1 MESPLSFNST
11 ENFRKKLLAKNLPP
25 YNVDSSFTANGNP
38 AVSEFNIVD
47 YSIIDSDTI
56 ENIGNVQENIIYPIN
71 QYGPNAGINPYG
83 DVVLINLN
91 LNYRPNEGSYG
102 AANTVG
108 STLEEVGNI
117 SEISNS
123 IKNVYKPQNVGGDY
137 GNSVYYINNDN
148 VISTVGSG
156 LYDVFDTENGFLFQ
170 NGVTVRGSLFPINQY
185 GPVNGQS
192 VNVVVPN
199 NNFQTN
205 TNEGNYDLS
214 DTIGST
220 LEVFGFSTLN
230 TLAPINQY
238 GPVQTNTPIP
248 NINYQTNSNEGE
260 YSSLDAIGSDLEIE
274 GIVILNTL
282 APINQ
287 YGPVQ
292 TNTPIPN
299 INYQTNS
306 NEGEYSSLDAIGSTL
321 EVDGIS
327 TLNSLVPINQ
337 YGPVQPNTPIPN
349 VNYQTS
355 TNEGEYSSLDAI
367 GSDLEIEGTLG
378 ESIAYLKNKYVTG
391 TGNYSDINIKDLII
405 PTTGLAY
412 AKSDSTFVFLP
423 STYSPLSL
431 LLSDNPSGSDGSLS
445 QDSALAGLAA
455 KQLQKEF
462 KHRVAL
468 ELIQQTLGLVNV
480 INTNVN
486 DNNGLT
492 ISPNLNPFDILGILS
507 GNIPVIGAQ
516 YNITVPD
523 GLFGQA
529 INFAAKLAGTY
540 SPYSYIPDDYFDYPG
555 NQSAIV
561 PINILSEIG
570 GAIANAFSVNQPANQ
585 TSSELFI
592 EYTSQP
598 TKNLLFRQLKFNA
611 FRPQYK
617 DDGLI
622 NSAPPGKF
630 YIGEDKNS
638 IPSSISG
645 ELSQGKGGDGT
656 VNYGAVLS
664 YGNVGKLY
672 EGEKITEILFG
683 FGSVPYYDSLGGVQG
698 GITWMSNKG
707 NAKENYIL
715 PGQFVGFNLNSQM
728 ADDSDFNFTDIGP
741 AFEKT
746 KSTNF
751 GFTPGSILDMTQKL
765 VDAGNRSTN
774 KLEHVGNAINQ
785 ISKVFNDGYQELTK
799 GSRVIRYTTPS
810 SQPNSSP
817 TAVGY
822 EYCRLFTKDRP
833 YMSYDELQKTDGN
846 IRKYGYSVLD
856 NTFNLNIA
864 PMNDNA
870 GASTN
875 IVDGKVKKY
884 MFSLENLAWRTSN
897 VPGFTYEDL
906 PACEKGP
913 NGGRIMWFPPYD
925 LSFDESTQTSW
936 QDNTFLGRPEP
947 IYTYTNTK
955 RSGNVSFKVIV
966 DHPSILNVIVDKV
979 LENESSNSTI
989 TKVIDSFFAGCTK
1002 YDLYDLVLKFP
1013 NFTPRDIF
1021 YTQQILKT
1029 PEDVKKVVEEIP
1041 NENIENVVEEEL
1053 IVNEIPGPTPTP
1065 TPTPTPGI
1073 PGPTPTPTEPQ
1084 IEEKF
1089 KEIGFYFANDF
1100 PPKFK
1105 RGLPDVDQD
1114 KSGTSYD
1121 EEFTRLIGYK
1131 DRYISGGK
1139 DDYDKQIDA
1148 SRNKIFKYND
1158 SNYVDQTTILTS
1170 TLTSDKEQRIYLAT
1184 NIDQRNTTISEFMD
1198 FITTEW
1204 AEAANFVKTIGNLLD
1219 AGSNVSFTIMSS
1231 ASSVTSVE
1239 YNLHLSIR
1247 RIDSV
1252 MKWLEIQKTPQGK
1265 TIKSYIDSAKLKITK
1280 TPGGEQGKL
1289 IEPRYSNID
1298 CTKSFLL
1305 GQNEGMSSLNA
1316 MACRRARIL
1325 EIKATN
1331 IKTVETKPIE
1341 TVVTEVGPQQAEVTT
1356 TTDPVKEIIPSGT
1369 VSQAIFPTTAI
1380 KETIVTPIT
1389 KPPEYITETKVFKDL
1404 TKKLARKLLTEC
1416 NYFELVKQTNPII
1429 YDGMAS
1435 KLKNFHP
1442 AFHSITP
1449 EGLNSRLTFLNQCM
1463 RPGSTIPTV
1472 TDSGTG
1478 DQSLLYNDVTNSVF
1492 GAPPVCV
1499 LRIGDFYHTKIVI
1512 DSLSIKY
1519 DDGKFDLNPEGI
1531 GVQPM
1536 IANVTLGFSFIGGHG
1551 LKEPIAKLQN
1561 ALSFNYYANTEMY
1574 DERSDMTEDVTS
1586 QFDAELLQSEKN
1598 RLGIIDEVPPR
1609 PITNEGG
1616 VTIGEIIS
1624 GDYDLNTNIS
1634 KGSIS
1639 YEKVMKT
1646 LVEKTSEYMEST
1658 YENLKK
1664 LNEELLYGGI
1674 IFLTKDRKYVNG
1686 YFNYLSGNT
1695 TNSAKIFGSS
1705 EKLQEKV
1712 QNLIKMAKVD
1722 VDDDLCPI
1730 LGGLYDENFK
1740 NSDVKKVKKQIK
1752 ELIDNKLNVITQALE
1767 NVKSTINKNEL
1778 SFIDYVDKINYV
1790 ANANDGYINKR
1801 GEPLIFSLSG
1811 TSGIDVASVGVTNTF
1826 DELVQDYLQIKTKI
1840 NNYYDNLFTY
1850 KIIPSGATN
1859 EYVDTFLFDTYQS
1872 SPTLTPEQNR
1882 FFILFGF
1889 DISKEPLT
1897 FVSNVLSTL
1906 DSDKKPEWETY
1917 LFKTI
1922 GIKKIYNEQTGNYIT
1937 LPNVG
1942 GTYYKYLNFQSDV
1955 EKRFKQFYDE
1965 YYNEEIKLLKT
1976 LFIDKKR
1983 LLYYESQIPIGIS
1996 NDMNLQALWS
2006 SESTTWDKFNG
2017 KKSFN

>member
-1 MESPLSFNST
+1 ML
-11 ENFRKKLLAKNLPP
+11 K
-25 YNVDSSFTANGNP
+25 
-38 AVSEFNIVD
+38 
-47 YSIIDSDTI
+47 
-56 ENIGNVQENIIYPIN
+56 
-71 QYGPNAGINPYG
+71 
-83 DVVLINLN
+83 
-91 LNYRPNEGSYG
+91 
-102 AANTVG
+102 
-108 STLEEVGNI
+108 
-117 SEISNS
+117 
-123 IKNVYKPQNVGGDY
+123 
-137 GNSVYYINNDN
+137 
-148 VISTVGSG
+148 
-156 LYDVFDTENGFLFQ
+156 
-170 NGVTVRGSLFPINQY
+170 
-185 GPVNGQS
+185 
-192 VNVVVPN
+192 
-199 NNFQTN
+199 
-205 TNEGNYDLS
+205 
-214 DTIGST
+214 
-220 LEVFGFSTLN
+220 
-230 TLAPINQY
+230 
-238 GPVQTNTPIP
+238 
-248 NINYQTNSNEGE
+248 
-260 YSSLDAIGSDLEIE
+260 
-274 GIVILNTL
+274 VILL
-282 APINQ
+282 LFFFHQ
-287 YGPVQ
+287 
-292 TNTPIPN
+292 
-299 INYQTNS
+299 S
-306 NEGEYSSLDAIGSTL
+306 
-321 EVDGIS
+321 
-327 TLNSLVPINQ
+327 
-337 YGPVQPNTPIPN
+337 
-349 VNYQTS
+349 
-355 TNEGEYSSLDAI
+355 
-367 GSDLEIEGTLG
+367 
-378 ESIAYLKNKYVTG
+378 
-391 TGNYSDINIKDLII
+391 
-405 PTTGLAY
+405 
-412 AKSDSTFVFLP
+412 
-423 STYSPLSL
+423 YSPLSL

-638 IPSSISG
+638 IRSSISG
-645 ELSQGKGGDGT
+645 ELSQGKGGEGT

-672 EGEKITEILFG
+672 EGEKINEILFG

-925 LSFDESTQTSW
+925 LSFDENTNTSW

-947 IYTYTNTK
+947 IYTYTNSK

-1029 PEDVKKVVEEIP
+1029 PEDVEIVVKDTP
-1041 NENIENVVEEEL
+1041 DENIESFVEEEL
-1053 IVNEIPGPTPTP
+1053 IVIEIPGPTPTP

-1084 IEEKF
+1084 IEEVF

-1100 PPKFK
+1100 PRKFK
-1105 RGLPDVDQD
+1105 TTETYVENGVTKCCKRDQD
-1114 KSGTSYD
+1114 KADTAYD
-1121 EEFTRLIGYK
+1121 VENTRLLAYK
-1131 DRYISGGK
+1131 TFYLNGGE
-1139 DDYDKQIDA
+1139 DDNDKPIEA

-1158 SNYVDQTTILTS
+1158 STYADQGPALTS
-1170 TLTSDKEQRIYLAT
+1170 TLTSDEVKRTYLKDY
-1184 NIDQRNTTISEFMD
+1184 IDQRNTTIEEFMG
-1198 FITTEW
+1198 FVTTEF
-1204 AEAANFVKTIGNLLD
+1204 AEAQTFVKTIGNLLD
-1219 AGSNVSFTIMSS
+1219 AGSDVSFTIMSS
-1231 ASSVTSVE
+1231 ASSVTNVE
-1239 YNLHLSIR
+1239 YNIHLSIR

-1252 MKWLEIQKTPQGK
+1252 IKWLEIQKTPQGK
-1265 TIKSYIDSAKLKITK
+1265 TIKSYIDSNKLNITK
-1280 TPGGEQGKL
+1280 KPRGEEGKL

-1305 GQNEGMSSLNA
+1305 GKNEGMSSVNA
-1316 MACRRARIL
+1316 MSCRRARIL
-1325 EIKATN
+1325 DIKATN

-1341 TVVTEVGPQQAEVTT
+1341 TVVTEVLPQQAEVTT
-1356 TTDPVKEIIPSGT
+1356 TDPVTVITPPISNSSQKII
-1369 VSQAIFPTTAI
+1369 PTTAI

-1389 KPPEYITETKVFKDL
+1389 KPPEYLTETKVFKDL

-1512 DSLSIKY
+1512 DTLNIKY

-1536 IANVTLGFSFIGGHG
+1536 IANVTLGFNFIGGHG

-1586 QFDAELLQSEKN
+1586 QFDAELLQSEKD

-1686 YFNYLSGNT
+1686 YFNYLSGDT
-1695 TNSAKIFGSS
+1695 TNSANIFGSS

-1722 VDDDLCPI
+1722 VDDDLCP
-1730 LGGLYDENFK
+1730 LLAGVYDENFK
-1740 NSDVKKVKKQIK
+1740 KTEITKVKREIK
-1752 ELIDNKLNVITQALE
+1752 KLIDSKLSVITIALE
-1767 NVKSTINKNEL
+1767 NAKSTINTNQL
-1778 SFIDYVDKINYV
+1778 SFINYVDKINYV
-1790 ANANDGYINKR
+1790 ANANDGYINKK

-1826 DELVQDYLQIKTKI
+1826 DEMVQDYLQIKTKI

-1872 SPTLTPEQNR
+1872 SPILTPEQNR
-1882 FFILFGF
+1882 FFILFGK
-1889 DISKEPLT
+1889 DIALDAEGFSNEIIDVGLKNEDDQTKNDWKTFFGKIFYPKNTGLVDSYNKSKT
-1897 FVSNVLSTL
+1897 
-1906 DSDKKPEWETY
+1906 
-1917 LFKTI
+1917 
-1922 GIKKIYNEQTGNYIT
+1922 
-1937 LPNVG
+1937 
-1942 GTYYKYLNFQSDV
+1942 DV

-1996 NDMNLQALWS
+1996 NDINLQALWS

>member
-91 LNYRPNEGSYG
+91 LNYSPNEGSYG

-238 GPVQTNTPIP
+238 GPVQTNIPIP
-248 NINYQTNSNEGE
+248 NVNYQTNSNEGE

-349 VNYQTS
+349 VNYQTN
-355 TNEGEYSSLDAI
+355 TNEGEYSYLDAI
-367 GSDLEIEGTLG
+367 GSDLEIEGNLG

-391 TGNYSDINIKDLII
+391 TGGYSDINIKDLII

-423 STYSPLSL
+423 SIYSPLSI

-507 GNIPVIGAQ
+507 GNIPIIGAH

-555 NQSAIV
+555 NQSAIA
-561 PINILSEIG
+561 PTNILSLIG
-570 GAIANAFSVNQPANQ
+570 GAIANVFSVIQPANQ

-645 ELSQGKGGDGT
+645 ELSQGKGGEGT

-741 AFEKT
+741 SFEKT

-751 GFTPGSILDMTQKL
+751 EFTPGSILDMTQKL

-799 GSRVIRYTTPS
+799 GSRVIRYTTPT

-925 LSFDESTQTSW
+925 LSFDENTNTSW

-947 IYTYTNTK
+947 IYTYTNSK

-1029 PEDVKKVVEEIP
+1029 PEDVEIVVKDTP
-1041 NENIENVVEEEL
+1041 DENIESFVEEEL
-1053 IVNEIPGPTPTP
+1053 IVIEIPGPTPTP

-1084 IEEKF
+1084 IEEVF

-1100 PPKFK
+1100 PRKFK
-1105 RGLPDVDQD
+1105 TTETYVENGVTKCCKRDQD
-1114 KSGTSYD
+1114 KADTAYD
-1121 EEFTRLIGYK
+1121 VENTRLLAYK
-1131 DRYISGGK
+1131 TFYLNGGE
-1139 DDYDKQIDA
+1139 DDNDKPIEA

-1158 SNYVDQTTILTS
+1158 STYADQGPALTS
-1170 TLTSDKEQRIYLAT
+1170 TLTSDEVKRTYLKDY
-1184 NIDQRNTTISEFMD
+1184 IDQRNTTIEEFMG
-1198 FITTEW
+1198 FVTTEF
-1204 AEAANFVKTIGNLLD
+1204 AEAQTFVKTIGNLLD
-1219 AGSNVSFTIMSS
+1219 AGSDVSFTIMSS
-1231 ASSVTSVE
+1231 ASSVTNVE
-1239 YNLHLSIR
+1239 YNIHLSIR

-1252 MKWLEIQKTPQGK
+1252 IKWLEIQKTPQGK
-1265 TIKSYIDSAKLKITK
+1265 TIKSYIDSNKLNITK
-1280 TPGGEQGKL
+1280 KPKGEEGKL

-1305 GQNEGMSSLNA
+1305 GKNEGMSSVNA
-1316 MACRRARIL
+1316 MSCRRARIL
-1325 EIKATN
+1325 DIKATN

-1341 TVVTEVGPQQAEVTT
+1341 TVVTEVLPQQAEGT
-1356 TTDPVKEIIPSGT
+1356 TTDPFTVITPPISNSSQKIIPT
-1369 VSQAIFPTTAI
+1369 PAI

-1389 KPPEYITETKVFKDL
+1389 KPPEYLTETKVFKDL

-1512 DSLSIKY
+1512 DTLNIKY

-1536 IANVTLGFSFIGGHG
+1536 IANVTLGFNFIGGHG

-1586 QFDAELLQSEKN
+1586 QFDAELLQSEKD

-1686 YFNYLSGNT
+1686 YFNYLSGDT
-1695 TNSAKIFGSS
+1695 TNSANIFGSS

-1722 VDDDLCPI
+1722 VDDDLCP
-1730 LGGLYDENFK
+1730 LLAGVYDENFK
-1740 NSDVKKVKKQIK
+1740 KTEITKVKREIK
-1752 ELIDNKLNVITQALE
+1752 KLIDSKLSVITIALE
-1767 NVKSTINKNEL
+1767 NAKSTINTNQL
-1778 SFIDYVDKINYV
+1778 SFINYVDKINYV
-1790 ANANDGYINKR
+1790 ANANDGYINKK

-1826 DELVQDYLQIKTKI
+1826 DEMVQDYLQIKTKI

-1872 SPTLTPEQNR
+1872 SPILTPEQNR
-1882 FFILFGF
+1882 FFILFGK
-1889 DISKEPLT
+1889 DIALDAEGFSNEIIDVGLKNEDDQTKNDWKTFFGKIFYPKNTGLVDSYNKSKT
-1897 FVSNVLSTL
+1897 
-1906 DSDKKPEWETY
+1906 
-1917 LFKTI
+1917 
-1922 GIKKIYNEQTGNYIT
+1922 
-1937 LPNVG
+1937 
-1942 GTYYKYLNFQSDV
+1942 DV

-1996 NDMNLQALWS
+1996 NDINLQALWS

>member
-1 MESPLSFNST
+1 M
-11 ENFRKKLLAKNLPP
+11 
-25 YNVDSSFTANGNP
+25 
-38 AVSEFNIVD
+38 
-47 YSIIDSDTI
+47 
-56 ENIGNVQENIIYPIN
+56 
-71 QYGPNAGINPYG
+71 
-83 DVVLINLN
+83 
-91 LNYRPNEGSYG
+91 
-102 AANTVG
+102 
-108 STLEEVGNI
+108 
-117 SEISNS
+117 
-123 IKNVYKPQNVGGDY
+123 
-137 GNSVYYINNDN
+137 
-148 VISTVGSG
+148 
-156 LYDVFDTENGFLFQ
+156 
-170 NGVTVRGSLFPINQY
+170 
-185 GPVNGQS
+185 
-192 VNVVVPN
+192 
-199 NNFQTN
+199 
-205 TNEGNYDLS
+205 
-214 DTIGST
+214 
-220 LEVFGFSTLN
+220 
-230 TLAPINQY
+230 
-238 GPVQTNTPIP
+238 
-248 NINYQTNSNEGE
+248 
-260 YSSLDAIGSDLEIE
+260 
-274 GIVILNTL
+274 
-282 APINQ
+282 
-287 YGPVQ
+287 
-292 TNTPIPN
+292 
-299 INYQTNS
+299 
-306 NEGEYSSLDAIGSTL
+306 
-321 EVDGIS
+321 
-327 TLNSLVPINQ
+327 
-337 YGPVQPNTPIPN
+337 
-349 VNYQTS
+349 
-355 TNEGEYSSLDAI
+355 
-367 GSDLEIEGTLG
+367 
-378 ESIAYLKNKYVTG
+378 
-391 TGNYSDINIKDLII
+391 
-405 PTTGLAY
+405 
-412 AKSDSTFVFLP
+412 
-423 STYSPLSL
+423 
-431 LLSDNPSGSDGSLS
+431 
-445 QDSALAGLAA
+445 
-455 KQLQKEF
+455 
-462 KHRVAL
+462 AL

-507 GNIPVIGAQ
+507 GNIPIIGAH

-555 NQSAIV
+555 NQSAIA
-561 PINILSEIG
+561 PTNILSLIG
-570 GAIANAFSVNQPANQ
+570 GAIANVFSVIQPANQ

-645 ELSQGKGGDGT
+645 ELSQGKGGEGT

-741 AFEKT
+741 SFEKT

-751 GFTPGSILDMTQKL
+751 EFTPGSILDMTQKL

-799 GSRVIRYTTPS
+799 GSRVIRYTTPT

-925 LSFDESTQTSW
+925 LSFDENTNTSW

-947 IYTYTNTK
+947 IYTYTNSK

-1029 PEDVKKVVEEIP
+1029 PEDVEIVVKDTP
-1041 NENIENVVEEEL
+1041 DENIESFVEEEL
-1053 IVNEIPGPTPTP
+1053 IVIEIPGPTPTP

-1084 IEEKF
+1084 IEEVF

-1100 PPKFK
+1100 PRKFK
-1105 RGLPDVDQD
+1105 TTETYVENGVTKCCKRDQD
-1114 KSGTSYD
+1114 KADTAYD
-1121 EEFTRLIGYK
+1121 VENTRLLAYK
-1131 DRYISGGK
+1131 TFYLNGGE
-1139 DDYDKQIDA
+1139 DDNDKPIEA

-1158 SNYVDQTTILTS
+1158 STYADQGPALTS
-1170 TLTSDKEQRIYLAT
+1170 TLTSDEVKRTYLKDY
-1184 NIDQRNTTISEFMD
+1184 IDQRNTTIEEFMG
-1198 FITTEW
+1198 FVTTEF
-1204 AEAANFVKTIGNLLD
+1204 AEAQTFVKTIGNLLD
-1219 AGSNVSFTIMSS
+1219 AGSDVSFTIMSS
-1231 ASSVTSVE
+1231 ASSVTNVE
-1239 YNLHLSIR
+1239 YNIHLSIR

-1252 MKWLEIQKTPQGK
+1252 IKWLEIQKTPQGK
-1265 TIKSYIDSAKLKITK
+1265 TIKSYIDSNKLNITK
-1280 TPGGEQGKL
+1280 KPKGEEGKL

-1305 GQNEGMSSLNA
+1305 GKNEGMSSVNA
-1316 MACRRARIL
+1316 MSCRRARIL
-1325 EIKATN
+1325 DIKATN

-1341 TVVTEVGPQQAEVTT
+1341 TVVTEVLPQQAEGT
-1356 TTDPVKEIIPSGT
+1356 TTDPFTVITPPISNSSQKIIPT
-1369 VSQAIFPTTAI
+1369 PAI

-1389 KPPEYITETKVFKDL
+1389 KPPEYLTETKVFKDL

-1512 DSLSIKY
+1512 DTLNIKY

-1536 IANVTLGFSFIGGHG
+1536 IANVTLGFNFIGGHG

-1586 QFDAELLQSEKN
+1586 QFDAELLQSEKD

-1686 YFNYLSGNT
+1686 YFNYLSGDT
-1695 TNSAKIFGSS
+1695 TNSANIFGSS

-1722 VDDDLCPI
+1722 VDDDLCP
-1730 LGGLYDENFK
+1730 LLAGVYDENFK
-1740 NSDVKKVKKQIK
+1740 KTEITKVKREIK
-1752 ELIDNKLNVITQALE
+1752 KLIDSKLSVITIALE
-1767 NVKSTINKNEL
+1767 NAKSTINTNQL
-1778 SFIDYVDKINYV
+1778 SFINYVDKINYV
-1790 ANANDGYINKR
+1790 ANANDGYINKK

-1826 DELVQDYLQIKTKI
+1826 DEMVQDYLQIKTKI

-1872 SPTLTPEQNR
+1872 SPILTPEQNR
-1882 FFILFGF
+1882 FFILFGK
-1889 DISKEPLT
+1889 DIALDAEGFSNEIIDVGLKNEDDQTKNDWKTFFGKIFYPKNTGLVDSYNKSKT
-1897 FVSNVLSTL
+1897 
-1906 DSDKKPEWETY
+1906 
-1917 LFKTI
+1917 
-1922 GIKKIYNEQTGNYIT
+1922 
-1937 LPNVG
+1937 
-1942 GTYYKYLNFQSDV
+1942 DV

-1996 NDMNLQALWS
+1996 NDINLQALWS

>member
-248 NINYQTNSNEGE
+248 NVNYQTNSNEGE

-321 EVDGIS
+321 EVGGIS
-327 TLNSLVPINQ
+327 TLNTLAPINQ
-337 YGPVQPNTPIPN
+337 YGPVQTNTPIPN
-349 VNYQTS
+349 VNYQTN
-355 TNEGEYSSLDAI
+355 TNEGEYSYLDAI
-367 GSDLEIEGTLG
+367 GSDLEIEGNLG

-391 TGNYSDINIKDLII
+391 TGGYSDINIKDLII

-423 STYSPLSL
+423 SIYSPLSI

-507 GNIPVIGAQ
+507 GNIPIIGAH

-555 NQSAIV
+555 NQSAIA
-561 PINILSEIG
+561 PTNILSLIG
-570 GAIANAFSVNQPANQ
+570 GAIANVFSVIQPANQ

-645 ELSQGKGGDGT
+645 ELSQGKGGEGT

-741 AFEKT
+741 SFEKT

-751 GFTPGSILDMTQKL
+751 EFTPGSILDMTQKL

-925 LSFDESTQTSW
+925 LSFDENTNTSW

-947 IYTYTNTK
+947 IYTYTNSK

-1029 PEDVKKVVEEIP
+1029 PEDVEIVVKDTP
-1041 NENIENVVEEEL
+1041 DENIESFVEEEL
-1053 IVNEIPGPTPTP
+1053 IVIEIPGPTPTP

-1084 IEEKF
+1084 IEEVF

-1100 PPKFK
+1100 PRKFK
-1105 RGLPDVDQD
+1105 TTETYVENGVTKCCKRDQD
-1114 KSGTSYD
+1114 KADTAYD
-1121 EEFTRLIGYK
+1121 VENTRLLAYK
-1131 DRYISGGK
+1131 TFYLNGGE
-1139 DDYDKQIDA
+1139 DDNDKPIEA

-1158 SNYVDQTTILTS
+1158 STYADQGPALTS
-1170 TLTSDKEQRIYLAT
+1170 TLTSDEVKRTYLKDY
-1184 NIDQRNTTISEFMD
+1184 IDQRNTTIEEFMG
-1198 FITTEW
+1198 FVTTEF
-1204 AEAANFVKTIGNLLD
+1204 AEAQTFVKTIGNLLD
-1219 AGSNVSFTIMSS
+1219 AGSDVSFTIMSS
-1231 ASSVTSVE
+1231 ASSVTNVE
-1239 YNLHLSIR
+1239 YNIHLSIR

-1252 MKWLEIQKTPQGK
+1252 IKWLEIQKTPQGK
-1265 TIKSYIDSAKLKITK
+1265 TIKSYIDSNKLNITK
-1280 TPGGEQGKL
+1280 KPKGEEGKL

-1305 GQNEGMSSLNA
+1305 GKNEGMSSVNA
-1316 MACRRARIL
+1316 MSCRRARIL
-1325 EIKATN
+1325 DIKATN

-1341 TVVTEVGPQQAEVTT
+1341 TVVTEVLPQQAEGT
-1356 TTDPVKEIIPSGT
+1356 TTDPFTVITPPISNSSQKIIPT
-1369 VSQAIFPTTAI
+1369 PAI

-1389 KPPEYITETKVFKDL
+1389 KPPEYLTETKVFKDL

-1512 DSLSIKY
+1512 DTLNIKY

-1536 IANVTLGFSFIGGHG
+1536 IANVTLGFNFIGGHG

-1586 QFDAELLQSEKN
+1586 QFDAELLQSEKD

-1686 YFNYLSGNT
+1686 YFNYLSGDT
-1695 TNSAKIFGSS
+1695 TNSANIFGSS

-1722 VDDDLCPI
+1722 VDDDLCP
-1730 LGGLYDENFK
+1730 LLAGVYDENFK
-1740 NSDVKKVKKQIK
+1740 KTEITKVKREIK
-1752 ELIDNKLNVITQALE
+1752 KLIDSKLSVITIALE
-1767 NVKSTINKNEL
+1767 NAKSTINTNQL
-1778 SFIDYVDKINYV
+1778 SFINYVDKINYV
-1790 ANANDGYINKR
+1790 ANANDGYINKK

-1826 DELVQDYLQIKTKI
+1826 DEMVQDYLQIKTKI

-1872 SPTLTPEQNR
+1872 SPILTPEQNR
-1882 FFILFGF
+1882 FFILFGK
-1889 DISKEPLT
+1889 DIALDAEGFSNEIIDVGLKNEDDQTKNDWKTFFGKIFYPKNTGLVDSYNKSKT
-1897 FVSNVLSTL
+1897 
-1906 DSDKKPEWETY
+1906 
-1917 LFKTI
+1917 
-1922 GIKKIYNEQTGNYIT
+1922 
-1937 LPNVG
+1937 
-1942 GTYYKYLNFQSDV
+1942 DV

-1996 NDMNLQALWS
+1996 NDINLQALWS

>member
-91 LNYRPNEGSYG
+91 LNYNPNEGSYG

-108 STLEEVGNI
+108 STLEEVGNL
-117 SEISNS
+117 SEISNI

-192 VNVVVPN
+192 VDVVVPN

-260 YSSLDAIGSDLEIE
+260 YSSLDAIGS
-274 GIVILNTL
+274 
-282 APINQ
+282 
-287 YGPVQ
+287 
-292 TNTPIPN
+292 
-299 INYQTNS
+299 
-306 NEGEYSSLDAIGSTL
+306 TL
-321 EVDGIS
+321 ELGGVS

-423 STYSPLSL
+423 STYSALSI

-570 GAIANAFSVNQPANQ
+570 GAIANIFSVNQPANQ

-638 IPSSISG
+638 ISSSISG
-645 ELSQGKGGDGT
+645 ELSEGKSVGT

-707 NAKENYIL
+707 NANENYIL

-741 AFEKT
+741 SFEKT

-925 LSFDESTQTSW
+925 LSFDESTSTSW

-947 IYTYTNTK
+947 IYTYTNSK

-1029 PEDVKKVVEEIP
+1029 PEDVKKVVEELP
-1041 NENIENVVEEEL
+1041 NEKIENVVEEEL

-1084 IEEKF
+1084 IEETF

-1100 PPKFK
+1100 PRKFTSTEPKK
-1105 RGLPDVDQD
+1105 AKTPYN
-1114 KSGTSYD
+1114 T
-1121 EEFTRLIGYK
+1121 EFTRLIGYK
-1131 DRYISGGK
+1131 SKYLNGG
-1139 DDYDKQIDA
+1139 DDDNNKPIGK
-1148 SRNKIFKYND
+1148 SRNKIFKYDD
-1158 SNYVDQTTILTS
+1158 STYVDQGPSLLAAS
-1170 TLTSDKEQRIYLAT
+1170 TDTQRTYLKDY
-1184 NIDQRNTTISEFMD
+1184 IDNRNTTINEFMD
-1198 FITTEW
+1198 FITAEW
-1204 AEAANFVKTIGNLLD
+1204 AEAANFVKTIGDLLD
-1219 AGSNVSFTIMSS
+1219 AGSDVSFKIMSS
-1231 ASSVTSVE
+1231 ASSVTDVE
-1239 YNLHLSIR
+1239 YNKDLSIR

-1252 MKWLEIQKTPQGK
+1252 IKWLDIQKTPQGK
-1265 TIKSYIDSAKLKITK
+1265 TIKSYRDTAKLKITEA
-1280 TPGGEQGKL
+1280 PEGEEGKL
-1289 IEPRYSNID
+1289 IEPKYSNID
-1298 CTKSFLL
+1298 CSKSFENNS
-1305 GQNEGMSSLNA
+1305 NEGMSSINA

-1325 EIKATN
+1325 EIKV
-1331 IKTVETKPIE
+1331 IKPKTIEPDKPIVTVVAEVLPQQE
-1341 TVVTEVGPQQAEVTT
+1341 TVTA
-1356 TTDPVKEIIPSGT
+1356 TDPVTEIIPTGT
-1369 VSQAIFPTTAI
+1369 GGQMINPSPTI
-1380 KETIVTPIT
+1380 KETVVTPIT

-1536 IANVTLGFSFIGGHG
+1536 IANVSLGFSFIGGHG

-1586 QFDAELLQSEKN
+1586 QFDAELLQNEKD

-1695 TNSAKIFGSS
+1695 TNSANIFGSS

-1712 QNLIKMAKVD
+1712 QNLIKMAKTD

-1790 ANANDGYINKR
+1790 ANANDGYINKK

-1811 TSGIDVASVGVTNTF
+1811 TSDINVASVGVTNTF
-1826 DELVQDYLQIKTKI
+1826 DEMVQDYLQIKTKI
-1840 NNYYDNLFTY
+1840 NNYYDKLFTY

-1906 DSDKKPEWETY
+1906 DPDKKPEWETY

-1922 GIKKIYNEQTGNYIT
+1922 GIKKIYNEQTGNNIT

-1942 GTYYKYLNFQSDV
+1942 GTYYKYLNFQSDI

-1965 YYNEEIKLLKT
+1965 YYNDEIKSLKT

-1996 NDMNLQALWS
+1996 NDINLQSLWS
-2006 SESTTWDKFNG
+2006 SESSTWDKFNG

>member
-91 LNYRPNEGSYG
+91 LNYNPNEGSYG

-238 GPVQTNTPIP
+238 GPVQTNIPIP
-248 NINYQTNSNEGE
+248 NVNYQTNSNEGE

-299 INYQTNS
+299 VNYQTNS

-349 VNYQTS
+349 INYQTNS
-355 TNEGEYSSLDAI
+355 NEGEYSSLDAI

-598 TKNLLFRQLKFNA
+598 TKNLLFRLLKFNA

-638 IPSSISG
+638 IRSSISG
-645 ELSQGKGGDGT
+645 ELSQGKGGEGT

-672 EGEKITEILFG
+672 EGEKINEILFG

-741 AFEKT
+741 SFEKT

-947 IYTYTNTK
+947 IYTYTNSK
-955 RSGNVSFKVIV
+955 RTGNVSFKVIV

-1021 YTQQILKT
+1021 YTQQILKK
-1029 PEDVKKVVEEIP
+1029 PEDVKIVVKGLPDEK
-1041 NENIENVVEEEL
+1041 IESFVEEEL
-1053 IVNEIPGPTPTP
+1053 IVIEIPGPTPTP

-1084 IEEKF
+1084 IEEVF

-1100 PPKFK
+1100 PLKFTSTE
-1105 RGLPDVDQD
+1105 QD
-1114 KSGTSYD
+1114 KAKTSYD
-1121 EEFTRLIGYK
+1121 VENARLIGYK
-1131 DRYISGGK
+1131 SLYINGHGK
-1139 DDYDKQIDA
+1139 DELGQTVGQ
-1148 SRNKIFKYND
+1148 SRNIIFKYGD
-1158 SNYVDQTTILTS
+1158 STFADQGPALVS
-1170 TLTSDKEQRIYLAT
+1170 TLTSDEEKRTYLKDY
-1184 NIDQRNTTISEFMD
+1184 IDQRNTTIEEFML
-1198 FITTEW
+1198 FVATEF
-1204 AEAANFVKTIGNLLD
+1204 AEAATFVKTIGNLLD
-1219 AGSNVSFTIMSS
+1219 AGSDVSFTIMSS
-1231 ASSVTSVE
+1231 ASSLNDND
-1239 YNLHLSIR
+1239 YNIHLSIR

-1289 IEPRYSNID
+1289 IEPKYSNID
-1298 CTKSFLL
+1298 CSKSFLRISY
-1305 GQNEGMSSLNA
+1305 EGMSSLNA

-1325 EIKATN
+1325 DIKATN

-1341 TVVTEVGPQQAEVTT
+1341 VTVVTEVLPQQAEVTI
-1356 TTDPVKEIIPSGT
+1356 TDPVKEIIPSGT
-1369 VSQAIFPTTAI
+1369 VGQAIFPTPAI

-1512 DSLSIKY
+1512 DSLGITY
-1519 DDGKFDLNPEGI
+1519 PDGRFDLNPEGI

-1536 IANVTLGFSFIGGHG
+1536 IADVKLGFSFIGGHG

-1561 ALSFNYYANTEMY
+1561 SLSFNYYANTEMY

-1674 IFLTKDRKYVNG
+1674 IILTKDRKYVNG

-1872 SPTLTPEQNR
+1872 SPILTPEQNR
-1882 FFILFGF
+1882 FFILFGK
-1889 DISKEPLT
+1889 DIALDAEGFSNEVIDIGLKNEDDQTKNDWKTFFGKIFYPKNTGLVDSYNKSKT
-1897 FVSNVLSTL
+1897 
-1906 DSDKKPEWETY
+1906 
-1917 LFKTI
+1917 
-1922 GIKKIYNEQTGNYIT
+1922 
-1937 LPNVG
+1937 
-1942 GTYYKYLNFQSDV
+1942 DV

>member
-1 MESPLSFNST
+1 
-11 ENFRKKLLAKNLPP
+11 
-25 YNVDSSFTANGNP
+25 
-38 AVSEFNIVD
+38 
-47 YSIIDSDTI
+47 
-56 ENIGNVQENIIYPIN
+56 
-71 QYGPNAGINPYG
+71 
-83 DVVLINLN
+83 
-91 LNYRPNEGSYG
+91 
-102 AANTVG
+102 
-108 STLEEVGNI
+108 
-117 SEISNS
+117 
-123 IKNVYKPQNVGGDY
+123 
-137 GNSVYYINNDN
+137 
-148 VISTVGSG
+148 
-156 LYDVFDTENGFLFQ
+156 
-170 NGVTVRGSLFPINQY
+170 
-185 GPVNGQS
+185 
-192 VNVVVPN
+192 
-199 NNFQTN
+199 
-205 TNEGNYDLS
+205 
-214 DTIGST
+214 
-220 LEVFGFSTLN
+220 
-230 TLAPINQY
+230 
-238 GPVQTNTPIP
+238 
-248 NINYQTNSNEGE
+248 
-260 YSSLDAIGSDLEIE
+260 
-274 GIVILNTL
+274 
-282 APINQ
+282 
-287 YGPVQ
+287 
-292 TNTPIPN
+292 
-299 INYQTNS
+299 
-306 NEGEYSSLDAIGSTL
+306 
-321 EVDGIS
+321 
-327 TLNSLVPINQ
+327 
-337 YGPVQPNTPIPN
+337 
-349 VNYQTS
+349 
-355 TNEGEYSSLDAI
+355 
-367 GSDLEIEGTLG
+367 
-378 ESIAYLKNKYVTG
+378 
-391 TGNYSDINIKDLII
+391 
-405 PTTGLAY
+405 
-412 AKSDSTFVFLP
+412 
-423 STYSPLSL
+423 
-431 LLSDNPSGSDGSLS
+431 
-445 QDSALAGLAA
+445 
-455 KQLQKEF
+455 
-462 KHRVAL
+462 
-468 ELIQQTLGLVNV
+468 
-480 INTNVN
+480 
-486 DNNGLT
+486 
-492 ISPNLNPFDILGILS
+492 
-507 GNIPVIGAQ
+507 
-516 YNITVPD
+516 
-523 GLFGQA
+523 
-529 INFAAKLAGTY
+529 
-540 SPYSYIPDDYFDYPG
+540 
-555 NQSAIV
+555 
-561 PINILSEIG
+561 
-570 GAIANAFSVNQPANQ
+570 
-585 TSSELFI
+585 
-592 EYTSQP
+592 
-598 TKNLLFRQLKFNA
+598 
-611 FRPQYK
+611 
-617 DDGLI
+617 
-622 NSAPPGKF
+622 
-630 YIGEDKNS
+630 
-638 IPSSISG
+638 
-645 ELSQGKGGDGT
+645 
-656 VNYGAVLS
+656 
-664 YGNVGKLY
+664 
-672 EGEKITEILFG
+672 
-683 FGSVPYYDSLGGVQG
+683 
-698 GITWMSNKG
+698 
-707 NAKENYIL
+707 
-715 PGQFVGFNLNSQM
+715 
-728 ADDSDFNFTDIGP
+728 
-741 AFEKT
+741 
-746 KSTNF
+746 
-751 GFTPGSILDMTQKL
+751 MTQKL

-925 LSFDESTQTSW
+925 LSFDENTNTSW

-947 IYTYTNTK
+947 IYTYTNSK

-1029 PEDVKKVVEEIP
+1029 PEDVEIVVKDTP
-1041 NENIENVVEEEL
+1041 DENIESFVEEEL
-1053 IVNEIPGPTPTP
+1053 IVIEIPGPTPTP

-1084 IEEKF
+1084 IEEVF

-1100 PPKFK
+1100 PRKFK
-1105 RGLPDVDQD
+1105 TTETYVENGVTKCCKRDQD
-1114 KSGTSYD
+1114 KADTAYD
-1121 EEFTRLIGYK
+1121 VENTRLLAYK
-1131 DRYISGGK
+1131 TFYLNGGE
-1139 DDYDKQIDA
+1139 DDNDKPIEA

-1158 SNYVDQTTILTS
+1158 STYADQGPALTS
-1170 TLTSDKEQRIYLAT
+1170 TLTSDEVKRTYLKDY
-1184 NIDQRNTTISEFMD
+1184 IDQRNTTIEEFMG
-1198 FITTEW
+1198 FVTTEF
-1204 AEAANFVKTIGNLLD
+1204 AEAQTFVKTIGNLLD
-1219 AGSNVSFTIMSS
+1219 AGSDVSFTIMSS
-1231 ASSVTSVE
+1231 ASSVTNVE
-1239 YNLHLSIR
+1239 YNIHLSIR

-1252 MKWLEIQKTPQGK
+1252 IKWLEIQKTPQGK
-1265 TIKSYIDSAKLKITK
+1265 TIKSYIDSNKLNITK
-1280 TPGGEQGKL
+1280 KPRGEEGKL

-1305 GQNEGMSSLNA
+1305 GKNEGMSSVNA
-1316 MACRRARIL
+1316 MSCRRARIL
-1325 EIKATN
+1325 DIKATN

-1341 TVVTEVGPQQAEVTT
+1341 TVVTEVLPQQAEGT
-1356 TTDPVKEIIPSGT
+1356 TTDPVTVITPPISNSSQKII
-1369 VSQAIFPTTAI
+1369 PTTAI

-1389 KPPEYITETKVFKDL
+1389 KPPEYLTETKVFKDL

-1512 DSLSIKY
+1512 DTLNIKY

-1536 IANVTLGFSFIGGHG
+1536 IANVTLGFNFIGGHG

-1586 QFDAELLQSEKN
+1586 QFDAELLQSEKD

-1686 YFNYLSGNT
+1686 YFNYLSGDT
-1695 TNSAKIFGSS
+1695 TNSANIFGSS

-1722 VDDDLCPI
+1722 VDDDLCP
-1730 LGGLYDENFK
+1730 LLAGVYDENFK
-1740 NSDVKKVKKQIK
+1740 KTEITKVKREIK
-1752 ELIDNKLNVITQALE
+1752 KLIDSKLSVITIALE
-1767 NVKSTINKNEL
+1767 NAKSTINTNQL
-1778 SFIDYVDKINYV
+1778 SFINYVDKINYV
-1790 ANANDGYINKR
+1790 ANANDGYINKK

-1826 DELVQDYLQIKTKI
+1826 DEMVQDYLQIKTKI

-1872 SPTLTPEQNR
+1872 SPILTPEQNR
-1882 FFILFGF
+1882 FFILFGK
-1889 DISKEPLT
+1889 DIALDAEGFSNEIIDVGLKNEDDQTKNDWKTFFGKIFYPKNTGLVDSYNKSKT
-1897 FVSNVLSTL
+1897 
-1906 DSDKKPEWETY
+1906 
-1917 LFKTI
+1917 
-1922 GIKKIYNEQTGNYIT
+1922 
-1937 LPNVG
+1937 
-1942 GTYYKYLNFQSDV
+1942 DV

-1996 NDMNLQALWS
+1996 NDINLQALWS

>member
-248 NINYQTNSNEGE
+248 N
-260 YSSLDAIGSDLEIE
+260 
-274 GIVILNTL
+274 V
-282 APINQ
+282 
-287 YGPVQ
+287 
-292 TNTPIPN
+292 
-299 INYQTNS
+299 NYQTNS

-349 VNYQTS
+349 VNYQTN
-355 TNEGEYSSLDAI
+355 TNEGEYSYLDAI
-367 GSDLEIEGTLG
+367 GSDLEIEGNLG

-391 TGNYSDINIKDLII
+391 TGGYSDINIKDLII

-423 STYSPLSL
+423 SIYSPLSI

-507 GNIPVIGAQ
+507 GNIPIIGAH

-555 NQSAIV
+555 NQSAIA
-561 PINILSEIG
+561 PTNILSLIG
-570 GAIANAFSVNQPANQ
+570 GAIANVFSVIQPANQ

-645 ELSQGKGGDGT
+645 ELSQGKGGEGT

-741 AFEKT
+741 SFEKT

-751 GFTPGSILDMTQKL
+751 EFTPGSILDMTQKL

-799 GSRVIRYTTPS
+799 GSRVIRYTTPT

-925 LSFDESTQTSW
+925 LSFDENTNTSW

-947 IYTYTNTK
+947 IYTYTNSK

-1029 PEDVKKVVEEIP
+1029 PEDVEIVVKDTP
-1041 NENIENVVEEEL
+1041 DENIESFVEEEL
-1053 IVNEIPGPTPTP
+1053 IVIEIPGPTPTP

-1084 IEEKF
+1084 IEEVF

-1100 PPKFK
+1100 PRKFK
-1105 RGLPDVDQD
+1105 TTETYVENGVTKCCKRDQD
-1114 KSGTSYD
+1114 KADTAYD
-1121 EEFTRLIGYK
+1121 VENTRLLAYK
-1131 DRYISGGK
+1131 TFYLNGGE
-1139 DDYDKQIDA
+1139 DDNDKPIEA

-1158 SNYVDQTTILTS
+1158 STYADQGPALTS
-1170 TLTSDKEQRIYLAT
+1170 TLTSDEVKRTYLKDY
-1184 NIDQRNTTISEFMD
+1184 IDQRNTTIEEFMG
-1198 FITTEW
+1198 FVTTEF
-1204 AEAANFVKTIGNLLD
+1204 AEAQTFVKTIGNLLD
-1219 AGSNVSFTIMSS
+1219 AGSDVSFTIMSS
-1231 ASSVTSVE
+1231 ASSVTNVE
-1239 YNLHLSIR
+1239 YNIHLSIR

-1252 MKWLEIQKTPQGK
+1252 IKWLEIQKTPQGK
-1265 TIKSYIDSAKLKITK
+1265 TIKSYIDSNKLNITK
-1280 TPGGEQGKL
+1280 KPKGEEGKL

-1305 GQNEGMSSLNA
+1305 GKNEGMSSVNA
-1316 MACRRARIL
+1316 MSCRRARIL
-1325 EIKATN
+1325 DIKATN

-1341 TVVTEVGPQQAEVTT
+1341 TVVTEVLPQQAEGT
-1356 TTDPVKEIIPSGT
+1356 TTDPFTVITPPISNSSQKIIPT
-1369 VSQAIFPTTAI
+1369 PAI

-1389 KPPEYITETKVFKDL
+1389 KPPEYLTETKVFKDL

-1512 DSLSIKY
+1512 DTLNIKY

-1536 IANVTLGFSFIGGHG
+1536 IANVTLGFNFIGGHG

-1586 QFDAELLQSEKN
+1586 QFDAELLQSEKD

-1686 YFNYLSGNT
+1686 YFNYLSGDT
-1695 TNSAKIFGSS
+1695 TNSANIFGSS

-1722 VDDDLCPI
+1722 VDDDLCP
-1730 LGGLYDENFK
+1730 LLAGVYDENFK
-1740 NSDVKKVKKQIK
+1740 KTEITKVKREIK
-1752 ELIDNKLNVITQALE
+1752 KLIDSKLSVITIALE
-1767 NVKSTINKNEL
+1767 NAKSTINTNQL
-1778 SFIDYVDKINYV
+1778 SFINYVDKINYV
-1790 ANANDGYINKR
+1790 ANANDGYINKK

-1826 DELVQDYLQIKTKI
+1826 DEMVQDYLQIKTKI

-1872 SPTLTPEQNR
+1872 SPILTPEQNR
-1882 FFILFGF
+1882 FFILFGK
-1889 DISKEPLT
+1889 DIALDAEGFSNEIIDVGLKNEDDQTKNDWKTFFGKIFYPKNTGLVDSYNKSKT
-1897 FVSNVLSTL
+1897 
-1906 DSDKKPEWETY
+1906 
-1917 LFKTI
+1917 
-1922 GIKKIYNEQTGNYIT
+1922 
-1937 LPNVG
+1937 
-1942 GTYYKYLNFQSDV
+1942 DV

-1996 NDMNLQALWS
+1996 NDINLQALWS